1 VKKHFVVFLSPGTFV
16 HEMSEKPIDSWD
28 VEKAKRMARS
38 ITERHGATPFAFY
51 FTTRSRGED
60 DLDSKV
66 TDTSV
71 TYYLG
76 GKVETLAEVKAR
88 ATKDDRILISNM
100 EINHYDRIITNTN
113 SWKVT
118 QPLNK
123 NDVVLDWDVPKSKT
137 AAASGD

>member
-1 VKKHFVVFLSPGTFV
+1 
-16 HEMSEKPIDSWD
+16 MSEKPIDSWD